1 MKKITKLLFFFS
13 LMMIFHFGNLNAD
26 GRYLQQDESKSIRAR
41 EYVKKRPPAPKTTG
55 TKPYIATSINSQP
68 NLPKERSYRFVKTKK
83 ADKKGT
89 KKPPVKTME
98 KAALGFTLWRLQNV
112 ADGDEPKGLT
122 EINTQGKRQR
132 PERLEAETMLP
143 VGEMLRIG
151 IESLSHNGYL
161 YIINRE
167 KFADG
172 TYGVAKLV
180 FPTLGSRGGNN
191 FVRAGVLTFVP
202 APPNAFQITT
212 NTERKQT
219 AEEITILV
227 SPKPLIDAALLQEN
241 AITVSTDRLME
252 WVKLWET
259 DEVQRELDGGVGQTM
274 TLAEQ
279 TAGRDQSKGL
289 TEVTPSLTQDDP
301 SPQTVFDMKIKR
313 GNPFLTRV
321 TLEIK
326 PD

>member
-1 MKKITKLLFFFS
+1 MKKITKLLFLFS
-13 LMMIFHFGNLNAD
+13 LTMIFHFGNLTAD

-41 EYVKKRPPAPKTTG
+41 EYVKRRPSAPKVI
-55 TKPYIATSINSQP
+55 KPYIETSGNGQS
-68 NLPKERSYRFVKTKK
+68 NRPKERSYRFVKAKK
-83 ADKKGT
+83 AAGKIT

-98 KAALGFTLWRLQNV
+98 KASLGFTLYRLQNAA
-112 ADGDEPKGLT
+112 ADEDESKGFT
-122 EINTQGKRQR
+122 EVNQKTGKRQKVV
-132 PERLEAETMLP
+132 RLEAETPLI
-143 VGEMLRIG
+143 VGETARIV

-180 FPTLGSRGGNN
+180 FPTLNSRRGNN
-191 FVRAGVLTFVP
+191 FVRAGILTFVP
-202 APPNAFQITT
+202 APPDYFQITT
-212 NTERKQT
+212 DTKRKQT
-219 AEEITILV
+219 AEELTIIV

-241 AITVSTDRLME
+241 AITISTDRLIE

-259 DEVQRELDGGVGQTM
+259 DEVQRELDGGVGQTI

-279 TAGRDQSKGL
+279 TAGEDQAKGF
-289 TEVTPSLTQDDP
+289 TEIKQTLTQDDAL
-301 SPQTVFDMKIKR
+301 PQTVFDMKIRR
-313 GNPFLTRV
+313 GNPLLTRV